1 MAKQRGPAG
10 GTSLVIVESPAKAR
24 TISKFLG
31 RGYTIEASI
40 GHIRDLPQGAKEIPQ
55 QYKKE
60 EWAYLGVN
68 VNHDFEPVYVIP
80 QSKGQQVQKLKAL
93 LKDAKELYLATDEDR
108 EGEAISW
115 HLCEVLKP
123 KVPVHRLVFHEITE
137 EAIREAL
144 KNHPRRSTTTWSA
157 PRKCGGSSTGCTA
170 TTFRRCCGGRFGRG
184 SRPGGCRAWPCG

>member
-1 MAKQRGPAG
+1 MVKKPRDSG

-40 GHIRDLPQGAKEIPQ
+40 GHIRDLPQGAKEIPEDTRR
-55 QYKKE
+55 KSGPI
-60 EWAYLGVN
+60 WASTSTTISSRSTS
-68 VNHDFEPVYVIP
+68 FRRRRP
-80 QSKGQQVQKLKAL
+80 QQVRKLKDL
-93 LKDAKELYLATDEDR
+93 LKGAKELYLATDEDR

-115 HLCEVLKP
+115 HLCEVLQP

-144 KNHPRRSTTTWSA
+144 KKPARRSTTTWSG
-157 PRKCGGSSTGCTA
+157 PRRSAASSTACMA
-170 TTFRRCCGGRFGRG
+170 TTSRRCCGGRSARG
-184 SRPGGCRAWPCG
+184 SRPAACKAWPCG